1 MNNSSASFVIDNI
14 HRELTFTVTVTVRS
28 RNIPLKQF
36 PFKRWPKLLPCGTSL
51 AILMPFW
58 LEGNKVQTNLK
69 KLKGLINNS
78 ASINRVCFCQDR
90 RCCVNGY
97 QVIKGRDSSIHG
109 DGVTD
114 GGKAFPW
121 ESEQNQGQFPV
132 SRRDGGSSQYIDSKS
147 AAKVRSAISAL
158 FLGLLH
164 TDPQTWWAN
173 KTKQKTCAKFQLG
186 RSQEEEK
193 SKSLTQLTTSL
204 DKDPFCEIVRK
215 DSDHRNVIKT
225 SQ

>member
-1 MNNSSASFVIDNI
+1 M
-14 HRELTFTVTVTVRS
+14 
-28 RNIPLKQF
+28 
-36 PFKRWPKLLPCGTSL
+36 
-51 AILMPFW
+51 
-58 LEGNKVQTNLK
+58 
-69 KLKGLINNS
+69 INNS
-78 ASINRVCFCQDR
+78 ASINRVCFCQDC

-97 QVIKGRDSSIHG
+97 QVIKGRDSSRHG

-164 TDPQTWWAN
+164 TDPQTWWTN

-186 RSQEEEK
+186 RMSGRRKVKVTHSVDYIFRQGSVLWDRPKRLGPPKCHQNK
-193 SKSLTQLTTSL
+193 SVMYSLTHGVDSHPTTPNDHSIAANNREQFENIPERARSIAAQAHSGSHL
-204 DKDPFCEIVRK
+204 D
-215 DSDHRNVIKT
+215 
-225 SQ
+225 